1 MSRPERPSG
10 RLTAMPVPAARL
22 EKSERAI
29 RSMFAGVAPRYDL
42 LNHLLSG
49 FQDVLW
55 RRRAARALELP
66 EGAGVLDV
74 CCGTGDQ
81 ALALARRGY
90 RVTAAD
96 FCLPMLS
103 LARGKYARRPGAS
116 PAGLAGDALRLPF
129 GGRRFDGVTV
139 AFGLRNVAALE
150 AALAE
155 LARVLRPGG
164 VAAILEFALPRS
176 SILRRPYLFYF
187 RHLLPRIGALV
198 SDDGNAYSYLPAS
211 VLEFPQRGQF
221 VDLMGA
227 AGFATAKW
235 RDLAGG
241 TVCLYDGQRAA

>member
-1 MSRPERPSG
+1 
-10 RLTAMPVPAARL
+10 MPAPDARL
-22 EKSERAI
+22 EKSEAAI

-66 EGAGVLDV
+66 AGADVLDV

-81 ALALARRGY
+81 ALALTRRGY

-103 LARGKYARRPGAS
+103 RAQDKYARRRDAA
-116 PAGLAGDALRLPF
+116 PAGLAADALRLPF
-129 GGRRFDGVTV
+129 ADQRFDGVTV
-139 AFGLRNVAALE
+139 AFGLRNVADLP

-164 VAAILEFALPRS
+164 GGALLEFALPES
-176 SILRRPYLFYF
+176 ALLRGPYLFYF

-198 SDDGNAYSYLPAS
+198 SNDGDAYSYLPAS
-211 VLEFPQRGQF
+211 VLQFPQRRGF
-221 VDLMGA
+221 TDLMHG
-227 AGFATAKW
+227 AGFAAADW
-235 RDLAGG
+235 LDLAGG
-241 TVCLYDGQRAA
+241 TVCLYRGRRAA